1 MKLHCQGAKS
11 RNQARRI
18 QASQQCARQER

>member
-11 RNQARRI
+11 RNQARKI
-18 QASQQCARQER
+18 QASQQRARQER